1 MENPVTK
8 ATLGT
13 RQSTKAG
20 KARNTTQKTKTL
32 SNAATWTPSKIR
44 MNSVAGEML
53 EWTGG
58 SQVLF

>member
-13 RQSTKAG
+13 RQSTRAG

-32 SNAATWTPSKIR
+32 SNAAT
-44 MNSVAGEML
+44 
-53 EWTGG
+53 
-58 SQVLF
+58 